1 MNSKLYYSLYVS
13 VWKFQNTDFE
23 CPLHYWSIKVEWA
36 SVLNHQVVYG
46 ILRGPL
52 LYVTRFFCSK
62 SWLAVILTRNPISKI
77 SDLFFCEILK
87 STHDAHW
94 TLINKIVFLKL
105 IIRFWIRPNF
115 TSFCSKQLNQVQCTV
130 KIKTVCVLKK
140 NYYSVSPKNSQ

>member
-1 MNSKLYYSLYVS
+1 M
-13 VWKFQNTDFE
+13 
-23 CPLHYWSIKVEWA
+23 EWA
-36 SVLNHQVVYG
+36 SVLNHQVFYV

-62 SWLAVILTRNPISKI
+62 SWLAVKLTRNLISKI

-115 TSFCSKQLNQVQCTV
+115 TRFFSKQLNQVQCTTQ
-130 KIKTVCVLKK
+130 IKTVFILKK
-140 NYYSVSPKNSQ
+140 IVIRLALEIPNNTLKNAKTFYLFIFFNFNVGTF